1 MKKITIVLFSA
12 FMFFGCEDV
21 IEIEVPSGESKLIV
35 DAFFEVYYNQ
45 TPVTANTVVKLR
57 ESTDYFEEQIPIV
70 TNATV
75 LIKDLTNN
83 IEIIFT
89 DDNLDGDFEPITP
102 FIPLQNIEYELNIFF
117 NNEMYK
123 ASTSKIITSRY
134 AKNFLKY
141 NQ

>member
-1 MKKITIVLFSA
+1 
-12 FMFFGCEDV
+12 MFFGCEDV

-102 FIPLQNIEYELNIFF
+102 FIPLQNIEYELNVFF

-123 ASTSKIITSRY
+123 SSTS
-134 AKNFLKY
+134 
-141 NQ
+141 

>member
-70 TNATV
+70 TNA
-75 LIKDLTNN
+75 K
-83 IEIIFT
+83 
-89 DDNLDGDFEPITP
+89 
-102 FIPLQNIEYELNIFF
+102 
-117 NNEMYK
+117 
-123 ASTSKIITSRY
+123 KIINS
-134 AKNFLKY
+134 KGFLTGVLNLTIDNAPTIPRDKAIFPEITLVII
-141 NQ
+141 NVMGGSIA